1 MLVPTVK
8 QFSQHWKEVF
18 KNKVTSLF
26 WKNPFHWGKREYV
39 IHISIFWIEQSDT
52 HTTWKYVCV
61 RERER
66 EREGQTK
73 TVACECSREVEENLG
88 NSLLPNFLVTVLKAM
103 AVNHLTW
110 EKENRWRRVT
120 LQSDVHSD
128 IKTTIFF
135 SPYFSIYSFNK
146 ST

>member
-39 IHISIFWIEQSDT
+39 IHISVFWIEQSDT
-52 HTTWKYVCV
+52 HTTWKYK

-66 EREGQTK
+66 ERERENDK
-73 TVACECSREVEENLG
+73 PKLVACECSREVEENPG
-88 NSLLPNFLVTVLKAM
+88 NSLLLNFLVTILKPM
-103 AVNHLTW
+103 AVNLRKRKQMKKSH
-110 EKENRWRRVT
+110 
-120 LQSDVHSD
+120 
-128 IKTTIFF
+128 ITIRCAFR
-135 SPYFSIYSFNK
+135 Y
-146 ST
+146 